1 MGSYLKILLPES
13 TTVKQM
19 PGKTVSRSFCVCHV
33 CWQAG
38 WISWLMFCAWLCS
51 ATLAPYLEKAIP
63 LSAIRINYCHRPAW
77 LTAAPALA
85 ACRRCCCGVFFA
97 GSSVASGFV
106 CLTFLVTG
114 DRVSLVSNT
123 GESCPLAVGKLCLLG
138 LCPPAGL
145 PVTCCCF
152 WADLFKLPL
161 FR

>member
-19 PGKTVSRSFCVCHV
+19 PGKTVSRSFSVCHV

-51 ATLAPYLEKAIP
+51 AILAPYLEKAIP
-63 LSAIRINYCHRPAW
+63 LSAISINYCHRPAW

-85 ACRRCCCGVFFA
+85 ASRCCCCGVFFA

-106 CLTFLVTG
+106 RLTFLVTG
-114 DRVSLVSNT
+114 DRVSLVSNM
-123 GESCPLAVGKLCLLG
+123 GELSSGCGKALSAWPLPSCRASSDVLLLLG
-138 LCPPAGL
+138 R
-145 PVTCCCF
+145 PVQVAF
-152 WADLFKLPL
+152 V
-161 FR
+161 